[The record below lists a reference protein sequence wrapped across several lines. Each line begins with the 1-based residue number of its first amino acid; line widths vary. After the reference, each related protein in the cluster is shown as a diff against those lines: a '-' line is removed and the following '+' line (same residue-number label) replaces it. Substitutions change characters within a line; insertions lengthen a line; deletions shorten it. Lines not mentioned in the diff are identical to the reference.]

1 MESRRSVKYHCDSA
15 VRQARWLEFLR
26 SRGEVP
32 VNRLLSWI
40 VLYGVLILPT
50 VSQAAPLELQDG
62 DRVVF
67 VGGTYVER
75 MQQHGYLE
83 ALLTVAHPNKHITF
97 RNLGWSGDTV
107 WGESRALFG
116 TQADGFARLLK
127 DTKDAKPTV
136 LAICYGANE
145 AHAGEAGLP
154 RFVEGMNHLLD
165 ELADTR
171 ARVVLLSP
179 YNYLPGP
186 PGAPSPDVYNK
197 NVEAYSA
204 AIEQIASKRNAQ
216 FVSLVDLLQVAQR
229 STDRRITE
237 NGLHL
242 NRLGYRQASR
252 EVAKRLGVDTPK
264 VDFAAN
270 NEQVSRL
277 LAAIHLK
284 NELYFHRHRPQNETY
299 LFLFRKHEQGNN
311 AVEIPQF
318 DPLVEKQEKIIATL
332 KRQTTQ

>member
-1 MESRRSVKYHCDSA
+1 MHRLFSWVVLCCTLTLATAVKGESID
-15 VRQARWLEFLR
+15 
-26 SRGEVP
+26 
-32 VNRLLSWI
+32 
-40 VLYGVLILPT
+40 
-50 VSQAAPLELQDG
+50 LQDG

-67 VGGTYVER
+67 VGGTFVER

-83 ALLTVAHPNKHITF
+83 ALLTVAHPDKHVTF

-116 TQADGFARLLK
+116 TQADGFARLLR
-127 DTKDAKPTV
+127 DVKDAKPTV

-154 RFVEGMNHLLD
+154 RFLQGINDLLD
-165 ELADTR
+165 QFADTK

-179 YNYLPGP
+179 YKYLQGP
-186 PGAPSPDVYNK
+186 AGAPSPAAYNK
-197 NVEAYSA
+197 NVEIYSA
-204 AIEQIASKRNAQ
+204 AIDKVAAKRKAK
-216 FVSLVDLLQVAQR
+216 FVSLVDLLQVTQR
-229 STDRRITE
+229 STDHRITE

-242 NRLGYRQASR
+242 NALGYQQAAS
-252 EVAKRLGVDTPK
+252 EIAKRLGIEAPK
-264 VDFAAN
+264 LDFSPSNKTTAK
-270 NEQVSRL
+270 L

-318 DPLVEKQEKIIATL
+318 DPLVEEQEKLIATV
-332 KRQTTQ
+332 KRNVARQE